1 MTRTLSGPKS
11 NNPLSDERGTSA
23 ILVAIT
29 MTALLS
35 AVALAVDVGMLLNS
49 RSEAQRAADSA
60 ALAGAGSLLV
70 DDVPDETRARN
81 TAIQY
86 GGMNTVREDA
96 VTVLPEDVDVDL
108 ALLQVTARVRRT
120 EDRGSAVATWF
131 ANVFGVDEVD
141 IAATATAQVQPA
153 GRATCVKPFAIPDQF
168 LDIDGDGEFD
178 EGIDQYDPNVH
189 GYGSDWRN
197 AGNPGDDGM
206 GYVNDFGRQ
215 VDLKQGGPVNFQ
227 PSWYYPWDVPDAEG
241 GPSVGGD
248 EYRWNI
254 ANCNTAII
262 SIGDEYWIEGG
273 NMEGPTRHG
282 VNELMDQDP
291 GAHWDTFD
299 NEVEGSAWDPNWEGG
314 PRIGIIPVFNPSREF
329 DPGKEPIEFTN
340 FIAVFFEDIQGGGQN
355 QQVIA
360 RIMYASGIGGGN
372 GGTAPG
378 IRFVQLVE

>member
-1 MTRTLSGPKS
+1 MTRALSGRKT
-11 NNPLSDERGTSA
+11 NPLNDERGTSA

-60 ALAGAGSLLV
+60 ALAGAGSLIV
-70 DDVPDETRARN
+70 VPDDEVRARN

-86 GGMNTVREDA
+86 GGMNTVRKDA

-108 ALLQVTARVRRT
+108 ALGRVTARVRRT

-131 ANVFGVDEVD
+131 ANVFGVSEVD

-153 GRATCVKPFAIPDQF
+153 GRATCVKPFTIPDQF
-168 LDIDGDGEFD
+168 LDVDGDGEFD

-189 GYGSDWRN
+189 GYGADWRN
-197 AGNPGDDGM
+197 SGNPGDDGQ

-215 VDLKQGGPVNFQ
+215 VDLKMGGPYNFQ
-227 PSWYYPWDVPDAEG
+227 PSWYYPWNVPNVEEA
-241 GPSVGGD
+241 PSVGAD

-254 ANCNTAII
+254 ANCNPNIIAI
-262 SIGDEYWIEGG
+262 GEKYWIETGDM
-273 NMEGPTRHG
+273 NGPTRLG
-282 VNELMDQDP
+282 VEDLVGRDS
-291 GAHWDTFD
+291 GAYWDTFT
-299 NEVEGSAWDPNWEGG
+299 NAVEGSAWSPHWEGG
-314 PRIGIIPVFNPSREF
+314 PRVGIIPVFNPSRQF
-329 DPGKEPIEFTN
+329 NPGKKPVEFTN
-340 FIAVFFEDIQGGGQN
+340 FIAVFLEDVQGGGNN

-360 RIMYASGIGGGN
+360 RIMYASGIGGGS
-372 GGTAPG
+372 GGTGPG

>member
-1 MTRTLSGPKS
+1 MTRALSGRKI
-11 NNPLSDERGTSA
+11 PLNDERGSSA

-60 ALAGAGSLLV
+60 ALAGAGSLIF
-70 DDVPDETRARN
+70 DDDDEVRARN

-86 GGMNTVREDA
+86 GGLNTVRKTA

-108 ALLQVTARVRRT
+108 ALARVTARVRRT

-131 ANVFGVDEVD
+131 ANVFGVSEVD

-178 EGIDQYDPNVH
+178 EGIDQYDPNIH
-189 GYGSDWRN
+189 GYGSDYRN
-197 AGNPGDDGM
+197 SGNPGDDGL

-227 PSWYYPWDVPDAEG
+227 PSWYYPWDVPDADGAPSTG
-241 GPSVGGD
+241 GARF
-248 EYRWNI
+248 RWNI
-254 ANCNTAII
+254 ANCNTAVI
-262 SIGDEYWIEGG
+262 SIGEEYWIEGG

-282 VNELMDQDP
+282 VNDLIDLDS
-291 GAHWDTFD
+291 GAYWDTFS
-299 NEVEGSAWDPNWEGG
+299 NAVEGSAWSPNWEGS

-329 DPGKEPIEFTN
+329 DPGKNPIEFTN
-340 FIAVFFEDIQGGGQN
+340 FLAVFFEDIQGGGQN

-360 RIMYASGIGGGN
+360 RIMFASGIGGGN
-372 GGTAPG
+372 GGTGPG

>member
-1 MTRTLSGPKS
+1 MTRTLSGRKT
-11 NNPLSDERGTSA
+11 NPLNSERGSSA

-60 ALAGAGSLLV
+60 ALAGAGSLLI
-70 DDVPDETRARN
+70 DEDNEPRARN

-86 GGMNTVREDA
+86 GGMNTVRKDA

-108 ALLQVTARVRRT
+108 ALARVTARVRRT

-168 LDIDGDGEFD
+168 LDMDGDGEFD

-197 AGNPGDDGM
+197 PGSPGDDLEGFI
-206 GYVNDFGRQ
+206 NDFGRQ

-241 GPSVGGD
+241 APSTGGAR
-248 EYRWNI
+248 YRWNI
-254 ANCNTAII
+254 ANCNTAVI
-262 SIGDEYWIEGG
+262 SLGEEYWIEGG
-273 NMEGPTRHG
+273 NMNGPTRQG
-282 VNELMDQDP
+282 VHDLMDLDS
-291 GAHWDTFD
+291 GAYWDTFS
-299 NEVEGSAWDPNWEGG
+299 NAVEGSDWAPNWEGS
-314 PRIGIIPVFNPSREF
+314 PRVGIIPVFNPSREF
-329 DPGKEPIEFTN
+329 DPGKQPIEFTN
-340 FIAVFFEDIQGGGQN
+340 FLAVFFEDIQGGGQN
-355 QQVIA
+355 QQVIG

>member
-1 MTRTLSGPKS
+1 MTRALSGRKT
-11 NNPLSDERGTSA
+11 NPLNDQRGSSA

-60 ALAGAGSLLV
+60 ALAGAGSLLI
-70 DDVPDETRARN
+70 DEDNEPRARN

-86 GGMNTVREDA
+86 GGLNTVRKTA

-108 ALLQVTARVRRT
+108 ALGRVTARVRRT

-131 ANVFGVDEVD
+131 ANVFGVSEVD

-178 EGIDQYDPNVH
+178 EGVDQYDPNVH
-189 GYGSDWRN
+189 GYGSDYRN
-197 AGNPGDDGM
+197 PGNPGDDGL
-206 GYVNDFGRQ
+206 GYINDFGRQ
-215 VDLKQGGPVNFQ
+215 VDLKQGGPTFFQ

-262 SIGDEYWIEGG
+262 SVGEEYWIEGG
-273 NMEGPTRHG
+273 NMEGPTRQG
-282 VNELMDQDP
+282 VHDLMDLDS
-291 GAHWDTFD
+291 GAYWDTFS
-299 NEVEGSAWDPNWEGG
+299 NAVEGSDWAPNWEGS
-314 PRIGIIPVFNPSREF
+314 PRVGIIPTFNPSREF
-329 DPGKEPIEFTN
+329 DPGKQPVEFTN
-340 FIAVFFEDIQGGGQN
+340 FIAVFFEDVQGGGQN
-355 QQVIA
+355 QQVIG
-360 RIMYASGIGGGN
+360 RIMYATGLGGGN
-372 GGTAPG
+372 GGTGPG

>member
-1 MTRTLSGPKS
+1 MTGAFSGRKTI
-11 NNPLSDERGTSA
+11 PLNDERGTSA

-60 ALAGAGSLLV
+60 ALAGAGSLIV
-70 DDVPDETRARN
+70 DEDNEARARN

-86 GGMNTVREDA
+86 GSLNTVRKTA

-108 ALLQVTARVRRT
+108 ALGRVTARVRRT

-131 ANVFGVDEVD
+131 ANVFGVSEVD

-168 LDIDGDGEFD
+168 LDVDGDGEFD

-197 AGNPGDDGM
+197 SGNPGDDGL

-215 VDLKQGGPVNFQ
+215 VDLKQGGPTFFQ
-227 PSWYYPWDVPDAEG
+227 PSWYYPWDVPDADE

-254 ANCNTAII
+254 ANCNTGII

-273 NMEGPTRHG
+273 NMEGPTRQG
-282 VNELMDQDP
+282 VHDLMALDS
-291 GAHWDTFD
+291 GAYWDTFS
-299 NEVEGSAWDPNWEGG
+299 NAVEGSDWAPNWEGS
-314 PRIGIIPVFNPSREF
+314 PRVGIIPTFNPSREF
-329 DPGKEPIEFTN
+329 DPGKQPVEFTN
-340 FIAVFFEDIQGGGQN
+340 FIAVFFEDVQGGGQN
-355 QQVIA
+355 QQVIG
-360 RIMYASGIGGGN
+360 RIMYATGLGGGS
-372 GGTAPG
+372 GGTGPG

>member
-1 MTRTLSGPKS
+1 MTRALSGRKT
-11 NNPLSDERGTSA
+11 NPLNDERGSSA

-60 ALAGAGSLLV
+60 ALAGAGSLLI
-70 DDVPDETRARN
+70 DEDNEPRARN

-86 GGMNTVREDA
+86 GGLNTVRKDA

-108 ALLQVTARVRRT
+108 ALARVTARVRRT

-131 ANVFGVDEVD
+131 ANVFGVSEVD

-168 LDIDGDGEFD
+168 LDFDGDGEFD
-178 EGIDQYDPNVH
+178 QGIDQYDPNIH
-189 GYGSDWRN
+189 GYGSDYRN
-197 AGNPGDDGM
+197 PGNPGDDGL

-241 GPSVGGD
+241 APSTGGARF
-248 EYRWNI
+248 RWNI

-262 SIGDEYWIEGG
+262 ALGEEYWIEGG

-282 VNELMDQDP
+282 VNELMDRDS
-291 GAHWDTFD
+291 GAYWDTFS
-299 NEVEGSAWDPNWEGG
+299 NAVEGSNWAPNWEGS
-314 PRIGIIPVFNPSREF
+314 PRVGIIPVFNPSRPF
-329 DPGKEPIEFTN
+329 DPGKQPIEFTN
-340 FIAVFFEDIQGGGQN
+340 FLAVFFEDIQGGGQN

-360 RIMYASGIGGGN
+360 RIMFASGIGGGN

>member
-1 MTRTLSGPKS
+1 MTRALSGRKT
-11 NNPLSDERGTSA
+11 NPLNDQRGSSA

-60 ALAGAGSLLV
+60 ALAGAGSLII
-70 DDVPDETRARN
+70 VPDDEPRARN

-86 GGMNTVREDA
+86 GGLNTVRKTA

-108 ALLQVTARVRRT
+108 ALGRVTARVRRT

-131 ANVFGVDEVD
+131 ANVFGVSEVD

-178 EGIDQYDPNVH
+178 EGVDQYDPNVH
-189 GYGSDWRN
+189 GYGSDYRN
-197 AGNPGDDGM
+197 PGNPGDDGL
-206 GYVNDFGRQ
+206 GYINDFGRQ
-215 VDLKQGGPVNFQ
+215 VDLKQGGPTFFQ

-262 SIGDEYWIEGG
+262 SVGEEYWIEGG
-273 NMEGPTRHG
+273 NMEGPTRQG
-282 VNELMDQDP
+282 VHDLMDLDS
-291 GAHWDTFD
+291 GAYWDTFS
-299 NEVEGSAWDPNWEGG
+299 NAVEGSDWAPNWEGS
-314 PRIGIIPVFNPSREF
+314 PRVGIIPTFNPSREF
-329 DPGKEPIEFTN
+329 DPGKQPVEFTN
-340 FIAVFFEDIQGGGQN
+340 FIAVFFEDVQGGGQN
-355 QQVIA
+355 QQVIG
-360 RIMYASGIGGGN
+360 RIMYATGLGGGN
-372 GGTAPG
+372 GGTGPG

>member
-1 MTRTLSGPKS
+1 MTRALSGPKS
-11 NNPLSDERGTSA
+11 NNPLNNERGASA

-70 DDVPDETRARN
+70 DDDDADRART

-86 GGMNTVREDA
+86 GGLNTVRKTV

-108 ALLQVTARVRRT
+108 ALGQVTARVRRT
-120 EDRGSAVATWF
+120 EDRGSAVTTWF
-131 ANVFGVDEVD
+131 ANVFGVSEVD
-141 IAATATAQVQPA
+141 IAATATAQVRPA
-153 GRATCVKPFAIPDQF
+153 GRATCVKPFAVPDQF

-178 EGIDQYDPNVH
+178 EGIDQYDPNIH

-197 AGNPGDDGM
+197 AGNPGDDLQ
-206 GYVNDFGRQ
+206 GYTNDRGRQ
-215 VDLKQGGPVNFQ
+215 VDLKQGGPVMFQ
-227 PSWYYPWDVPDAEG
+227 PSWYYPWDVPDADG
-241 GPSVGGD
+241 SPSVGG
-248 EYRWNI
+248 ERYRWNI
-254 ANCNTAII
+254 ANCNTAVIAV
-262 SIGDEYWIEGG
+262 GDEYWIEDG
-273 NMEGPTRHG
+273 NMNGPTRQG
-282 VNELMDQDP
+282 VHDLMDLDSN
-291 GAHWDTFD
+291 AHWDTFD
-299 NEVEGSAWDPNWEGG
+299 NVVEGSDWAPNWEGS

-329 DPGKEPIEFTN
+329 DPGKQPIEFTN

-355 QQVIA
+355 QQVIG

-372 GGTAPG
+372 GGTGPG
-378 IRFVQLVE
+378 IGFVQLVE